1 MSDTVPVP
9 ALVLTLAEGTLAEVV
24 AGLNDTTEALDAP
37 ARQYVSHSEP
47 AWDCEQ
53 LTVHVPRVQ
62 PQLVDRRG
70 DDTCAVRLVATLVVT
85 LVRCLASAESEEPSA
100 EALQADYGQL
110 LVDGYTML
118 KHLTRQWATGQWPEG
133 LVCSAVKWRNMEPRG
148 PAGGY
153 AGWRIEADVTL

>member
-1 MSDTVPVP
+1 MSDTVPNP
-9 ALVLTLAEGTLAEVV
+9 RMVLTLAEGTLAE
-24 AGLNDTTEALDAP
+24 AAEALNTTDEAMDAP

-85 LVRCLASAESEEPSA
+85 LVRCLPSAESESPSA
-100 EALQADYGQL
+100 EQLNTDYSQL

-118 KHLTRQWATGQWPEG
+118 KHLTRQWATGMWPEG
-133 LVCSAVKWRNMEPRG
+133 TLCSAVKWRNMEPRG
-148 PAGGY
+148 PGGGY